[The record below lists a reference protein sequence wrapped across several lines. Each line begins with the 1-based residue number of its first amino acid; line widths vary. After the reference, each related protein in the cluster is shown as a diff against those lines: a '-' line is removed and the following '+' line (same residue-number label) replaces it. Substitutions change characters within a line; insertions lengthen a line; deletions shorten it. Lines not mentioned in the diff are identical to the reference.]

1 MNNFYSLFNIQLHF
15 HRCQNGTIKKPIQ
28 EKGVI
33 IEETSSQTL
42 KARGVAPLIRFE
54 CNKNSN
60 CDGVSYTA
68 SLTFDDA
75 LELYHKL
82 NDVHAER

>member
-1 MNNFYSLFNIQLHF
+1 MILLTILVGYVLISRSKFRKLLKGHDYSN
-15 HRCQNGTIKKPIQ
+15 
-28 EKGVI
+28 
-33 IEETSSQTL
+33 SD
-42 KARGVAPLIRFE
+42 VA
-54 CNKNSN
+54 
-60 CDGVSYTA
+60 SYTA